1 MEVADDRELRSYVSY
16 QKRHVIVLTGKSV
29 LTQRSETAALQCYR
43 YGGVGGGGG
52 STNSTS
58 RSSRGTTVNAQNVQA
73 NNRL

>member
-1 MEVADDRELRSYVSY
+1 MEVADNRELRSYVSY

-29 LTQRSETAALQCYR
+29 LTQRSEIAALQCYR
-43 YGGVGGGGG
+43 YGGGGGGG